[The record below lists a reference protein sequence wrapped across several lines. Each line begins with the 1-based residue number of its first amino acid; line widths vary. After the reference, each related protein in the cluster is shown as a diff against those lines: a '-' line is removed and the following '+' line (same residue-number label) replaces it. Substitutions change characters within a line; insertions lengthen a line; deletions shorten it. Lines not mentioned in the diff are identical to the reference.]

1 MIAAKV
7 GPEVLP
13 PAFFPVSLNLV
24 GRKCVVIG
32 AADDKEAIE
41 KDEALREVGADV
53 VWIRDYANLRDA
65 DVSDAYFVISTPQEE
80 PLAAR
85 LRLLADEHKFLLC
98 AIDQPK
104 YGFVAMTAI
113 VKSGRARI
121 AISTG
126 GVAPR
131 VGGKLRAV
139 LQDALDDTFAR
150 FLECFA
156 NQRRRARA
164 NFAGSAERRAVMT
177 RAADGFD
184 VEIRL
189 TYPAWFRDELR
200 GLGPAVL
207 EQPDSASRIGSTNS
221 KAATGAAIDAGI
233 SGRLA
238 AGNDTGGLGALIDGN
253 HDADGNQS
261 ADG

>member
-1 MIAAKV
+1 MLAAKI

-24 GRKCVVIG
+24 GRKCIVIG
-32 AADDKEAIE
+32 AADDREAIE
-41 KDEALREVGADV
+41 KDEALREVGAEV
-53 VWIRDYANLRDA
+53 IWIQDYANLRDD

-85 LRLLADEHKFLLC
+85 LRTLADRYKFLLC

-104 YGFVAMTAI
+104 YGFVAMAAI

-121 AISTG
+121 SISTG

-131 VGGKLRAV
+131 VGGKLRAA
-139 LQDALDDTFAR
+139 LQEALDGTFAR

-156 NQRRRARA
+156 NQRRLARVNLA
-164 NFAGSAERRAVMT
+164 ESAGRRAIMIK
-177 RAADGFD
+177 AADGFD

-189 TYPAWFRDELR
+189 TYPQWFKDELR
-200 GLGPAVL
+200 RLGPAVVG
-207 EQPDSASRIGSTNS
+207 ED
-221 KAATGAAIDAGI
+221 
-233 SGRLA
+233 
-238 AGNDTGGLGALIDGN
+238 
-253 HDADGNQS
+253 
-261 ADG
+261 

>member
-1 MIAAKV
+1 MISAKV
-7 GPEVLP
+7 GPDVLP

-32 AADDKEAIE
+32 AEDDREAIE

-53 VWIRDYANLRDA
+53 VWITDYANLRDE

-85 LRLLADEHKFLLC
+85 LRALADRHKFLLC

-104 YGFVAMTAI
+104 YGFVAMVAV

-121 AISTG
+121 SISTG

-131 VGGKLRAV
+131 VGGKLRAA
-139 LQDALDDTFAR
+139 LQGALDETFAR

-164 NFAGSAERRAVMT
+164 NLAESADRRAIMIK
-177 RAADGFD
+177 AADGFE
-184 VEIRL
+184 VEVSL
-189 TYPAWFRDELR
+189 TYPQWFRDELR
-200 GLGPAVL
+200 LLGPATV
-207 EQPDSASRIGSTNS
+207 EA
-221 KAATGAAIDAGI
+221 
-233 SGRLA
+233 
-238 AGNDTGGLGALIDGN
+238 
-253 HDADGNQS
+253 HDE
-261 ADG
+261 